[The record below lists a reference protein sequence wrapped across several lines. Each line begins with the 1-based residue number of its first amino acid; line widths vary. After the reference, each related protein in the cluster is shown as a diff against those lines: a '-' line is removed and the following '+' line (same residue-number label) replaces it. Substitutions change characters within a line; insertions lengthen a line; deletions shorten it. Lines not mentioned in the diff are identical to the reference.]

1 VTNFL
6 TWAGLFRGDPTFG
19 DHYAAIARWLVGE
32 VNRAGSPESAS
43 GPARYAVTLRRIFN
57 LADRPAGER
66 IRLRLPLPLKDAA
79 RGEVAM
85 EVLSPPDA
93 ELETVVGPGRLD
105 ARVTGQAGLLRLGAG
120 AVRNH
125 LDPAEAELYTRPSE
139 GLIKVS
145 TRVAGL
151 AARLTGDERDPL
163 AVVRRFWTYM
173 LDEMAR
179 GAIDYDRLGCAAP
192 LDRGSDVSRCDF

>member
-1 VTNFL
+1 MPSSKPSSVPVGSTRGSRVRLAFSA
-6 TWAGLFRGDPTFG
+6 WAP
-19 DHYAAIARWLVGE
+19 A
-32 VNRAGSPESAS
+32 PS
-43 GPARYAVTLRRIFN
+43 GT
-57 LADRPAGER
+57 
-66 IRLRLPLPLKDAA
+66 
-79 RGEVAM
+79 
-85 EVLSPPDA
+85 
-93 ELETVVGPGRLD
+93 
-105 ARVTGQAGLLRLGAG
+105 
-120 AVRNH
+120 H